1 MGNLALARPRSDI
14 IIEGEFPFRARDFD
28 RIAAMIREQSGIAL
42 QESKAAL
49 VYSRLAKRLRAIGC
63 ATFEAYLEL
72 VCSPKGG
79 DERMAMLAA
88 LTTNYTSFFRE
99 QHHFDYLRGHAFP
112 GLIKRARDGGKV
124 RIWSAACSTGE
135 EPYSIALTLLDM
147 FPEAARHDIRILATD
162 IDHKVVA
169 TAKAGLYREET
180 VAAVPL
186 GLRNRWLEREEGGQ
200 RVKDEVKALLSF
212 RELNLIGEWPM
223 RGKFDLLFCRNV
235 VIYFED
241 ATQARLWTRF
251 RDYLAPEGRLFIG
264 HSERIDV
271 PGYESDG
278 LTIYKHA
285 NGRQK

>member
-1 MGNLALARPRSDI
+1 MSKLASARPRGDI
-14 IIEGEFPFRARDFD
+14 LIEGEFPFRARDFD

-63 ATFEAYLEL
+63 ATFEAYCEL
-72 VCSPKGG
+72 VCSPQGA
-79 DERMAMLAA
+79 DERQAMLAA

-99 QHHFDYLRGHAFP
+99 QHHFDYLRTQAFP
-112 GLIKRARDGGKV
+112 SLIKQAREGGRV

-147 FPEAARHDIRILATD
+147 FPEAARYDIRLLATD

-169 TAKAGLYREET
+169 TAKAGQYRDET

-186 GLRNRWLEREEGGQ
+186 ALRNRWLEREEGGQ
-200 RVKDEVKALLSF
+200 RVKGEVKAIVSF
-212 RELNLIGEWPM
+212 RELNLIGDWPM
-223 RGKFDLLFCRNV
+223 CGKFDIIFCRNV

-241 ATQARLWTRF
+241 TTQARLWTRF
-251 RDYLAPEGRLFIG
+251 RDYLAPGGRLLIG

-278 LTIYKHA
+278 LTIYKLA
-285 NGRQK
+285 GR